1 MDPSTH
7 FLPIRLGLR
16 GNYRETDMHTEGGGL
31 GEVMEEQGHFPPHGC
46 GGGWVWREGRG
57 GHLVGRH
64 ITWLL
69 RGGGAVRSFTGLQAA
84 FEVTVHTEPQKTT
97 SDGNTCQCLQSP
109 IPPTSPIV
117 LQRTRANT
125 EVIDADGC

>member
-1 MDPSTH
+1 ME
-7 FLPIRLGLR
+7 GNGGAGGR
-16 GNYRETDMHTEGGGL
+16 GTSLHTDVVVVGYGEGGVGN
-31 GEVMEEQGHFPPHGC
+31 GRKE
-46 GGGWVWREGRG
+46 GGG
-57 GHLVGRH
+57 GHLVGGPH
-64 ITWLL
+64 HVV
-69 RGGGAVRSFTGLQAA
+69 GGEALRSFTGLQAA